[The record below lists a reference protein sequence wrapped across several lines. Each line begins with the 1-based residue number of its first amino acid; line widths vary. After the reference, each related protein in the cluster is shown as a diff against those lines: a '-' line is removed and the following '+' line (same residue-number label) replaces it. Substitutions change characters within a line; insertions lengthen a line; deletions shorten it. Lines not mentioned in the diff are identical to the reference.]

1 MNKWMKLCFLIL
13 GGGTIFKLSSMKD
26 VFYVPMQA
34 DWGLTNTQI
43 GFGFTVYAAVQT
55 IGLFSSL
62 YIADRFSKK
71 ILLPAGLIGV
81 GLCGAYL
88 TTLPPFSGYLIAF
101 GAMAFFGEVVYWPVL
116 LKAVRLLGNRDE
128 QGRMFGFL
136 EAGRG
141 VVDVL
146 IASGALFVFVQFG
159 EGKAGMQA
167 GLVYYTLIT
176 IIVGIITYFIVDA
189 DDRTIPQDDE
199 DVNKQ
204 IFKGIKNVVKS
215 PNLWLASFCIFFVYS
230 AYCGLTYF
238 IPFLKDIYALP
249 VALVGAYGII
259 NQYGLKMVGG
269 PVGGYLAD
277 KISHSPVIYLKWT
290 FLISAVA
297 MLLFIQL
304 PHDSMNVYLG
314 MTATL
319 GFGAIIFSQRAIF
332 FAPMDEIGTPREFAG
347 SAMAF
352 GCIIGY
358 MPSMFAYTLYGSLL
372 DNFSGIQGGFAPIFP
387 DTCHHLTHY
396 WPAAVDIPVASD
408 NPVHYAD
415 AIRYNARTPLQGSL
429 LPLTRLVWA

>member
-189 DDRTIPQDDE
+189 DDRTIPQNDE

-277 KISHSPVIYLKWT
+277 KISHSPAIYLKWT

-372 DNFSGIQGGFAPIFP
+372 DNFSGIQGYITMFF
-387 DTCHHLTHY
+387 L
-396 WPAAVDIPVASD
+396 
-408 NPVHYAD
+408 
-415 AIRYNARTPLQGSL
+415 
-429 LPLTRLVWA
+429 

>member
-1 MNKWMKLCFLIL
+1 MNKWIKLCFLIL

-43 GFGFTVYAAVQT
+43 GFGFTVYAIVQT
-55 IGLFSSL
+55 VGLFSSL

-71 ILLPAGLIGV
+71 ILLPVGLIGV

-88 TTLPPFSGYLIAF
+88 TTLPSFSGYLIAF

-116 LKAVRLLGNRDE
+116 LKAVRLLGTRDE

-146 IASGALFVFVQFG
+146 IASGALFVFVHFG
-159 EGKAGMQA
+159 EGKTGMQA
-167 GLVYYTLIT
+167 GLVYYTLVT
-176 IIVGIITYFIVDA
+176 ILVGIITYFIVDS
-189 DDRTIPQDDE
+189 DDRSSSRDVE

-204 IFKGIKNVVKS
+204 VFTGIKNVIKS

-249 VALVGAYGII
+249 VVLVGAYGII

-269 PVGGYLAD
+269 PVGGFLAD
-277 KISHSPVIYLKWT
+277 KIAHSPVIYLKWT
-290 FLISAVA
+290 FLISAIA

-314 MTATL
+314 MAATL

-372 DNFSGIQGGFAPIFP
+372 DNFSGIQGYNYVFS
-387 DTCHHLTHY
+387 
-396 WPAAVDIPVASD
+396 VMVAF
-408 NPVHYAD
+408 
-415 AIRYNARTPLQGSL
+415 SL
-429 LPLTRLVWA
+429 LGFVCATLLTRRMRIKK

>member
-189 DDRTIPQDDE
+189 DDRTIPQNDE

-277 KISHSPVIYLKWT
+277 KISHSPAIYLKWT

-372 DNFSGIQGGFAPIFP
+372 DNFSGIQG
-387 DTCHHLTHY
+387 
-396 WPAAVDIPVASD
+396 
-408 NPVHYAD
+408 
-415 AIRYNARTPLQGSL
+415 YNYVFSVMVTFSL
-429 LPLTRLVWA
+429 LGFICATLLTRRMKMRNE

>member
-1 MNKWMKLCFLIL
+1 MNKWGKLCFLIL

-26 VFYVPMQA
+26 VFYVPMQQ
-34 DWGLTNTQI
+34 DWGLSNTQI
-43 GFGFTVYAAVQT
+43 GFGFTIYAIIQT

-88 TTLPPFSGYLIAF
+88 STLPPFTGYLIAF

-116 LKAVRLLGNRDE
+116 LKSVRLLGNKEE

-141 VVDVL
+141 IVDVL
-146 IASGALFVFVQFG
+146 VASGALYIFVLFG

-167 GLVYYTLIT
+167 GLIYYTLAT
-176 IIVGIITYFIVDA
+176 IIVGIITYFIVDN
-189 DDRTIPQDDE
+189 DDKKETSSASEANRQVLE
-199 DVNKQ
+199 
-204 IFKGIKNVVKS
+204 GIKNVVKC
-215 PNLWLASFCIFFVYS
+215 PNLWLASMSIFFVYS

-249 VALVGAYGII
+249 IALIGAYGII
-259 NQYGLKMVGG
+259 NQYALKMIGG
-269 PVGGYLAD
+269 PLGGFLAD
-277 KISHSPVIYLKWT
+277 KVAKSPTIYLKWT
-290 FLISAVA
+290 FLLSAIA
-297 MLLFIQL
+297 MAIFIML

-332 FAPMDEIGTPREFAG
+332 FAPMDEIGTPRQYAG

-358 MPSMFAYTLYGSLL
+358 MPSMFAYALYGSLL
-372 DNFSGIQGGFAPIFP
+372 DNFEGIQG
-387 DTCHHLTHY
+387 
-396 WPAAVDIPVASD
+396 
-408 NPVHYAD
+408 
-415 AIRYNARTPLQGSL
+415 YNYVFSIMVTFSL
-429 LPLTRLVWA
+429 LGFICATILAKRIKMINNTLNIA

>member
-1 MNKWMKLCFLIL
+1 MNKWGKLCFLIL

-26 VFYVPMQA
+26 VFYVPMQQ
-34 DWGLTNTQI
+34 DWGLSNTQI
-43 GFGFTVYAAVQT
+43 GFGFTIYAIIQT

-88 TTLPPFSGYLIAF
+88 STLPPFTGYLIAF

-116 LKAVRLLGNRDE
+116 LKSVRLLGNKEE

-146 IASGALFVFVQFG
+146 VASGALYIFVLFG

-167 GLVYYTLIT
+167 GLIYYTLAT
-176 IIVGIITYFIVDA
+176 IIVGIITYFIVDN
-189 DDRTIPQDDE
+189 DDKKETSSASEANRQVLE
-199 DVNKQ
+199 
-204 IFKGIKNVVKS
+204 GIKNVVKC
-215 PNLWLASFCIFFVYS
+215 PNLWLASMSIFFVYS

-238 IPFLKDIYALP
+238 ILFLKDIYALP
-249 VALVGAYGII
+249 IALIGAYGII
-259 NQYGLKMVGG
+259 NQYALKMIGG
-269 PVGGYLAD
+269 PLGGFLAD
-277 KISHSPVIYLKWT
+277 KVAKSPTIYLKWT
-290 FLISAVA
+290 FLLSAIA
-297 MLLFIQL
+297 MAIFIML

-332 FAPMDEIGTPREFAG
+332 FAPMDEIGTPRQYAG

-358 MPSMFAYTLYGSLL
+358 MPSMFAYALYGSLL
-372 DNFSGIQGGFAPIFP
+372 DNFEGIQG
-387 DTCHHLTHY
+387 
-396 WPAAVDIPVASD
+396 
-408 NPVHYAD
+408 
-415 AIRYNARTPLQGSL
+415 YNYVFSIMVTFSL
-429 LPLTRLVWA
+429 LGFICATILAKRIKMINNTLNIA

>member
-1 MNKWMKLCFLIL
+1 MNKWGKLCFLIL

-26 VFYVPMQA
+26 VFYVPMQQ
-34 DWGLTNTQI
+34 DWGLSNTQI
-43 GFGFTVYAAVQT
+43 GFGFTIYAIIQT

-88 TTLPPFSGYLIAF
+88 STLPPFTGYLIAF

-116 LKAVRLLGNRDE
+116 LKSVRLLGNKE
-128 QGRMFGFL
+128 KQGRMFGFL

-146 IASGALFVFVQFG
+146 VASGALYIFVLFG

-167 GLVYYTLIT
+167 GLIYYTLAT
-176 IIVGIITYFIVDA
+176 IIVGIITYFIVDN
-189 DDRTIPQDDE
+189 DDKKETSSASEANRQVLE
-199 DVNKQ
+199 
-204 IFKGIKNVVKS
+204 GIKNVVKC
-215 PNLWLASFCIFFVYS
+215 PNLWLASMSIFFVYS

-249 VALVGAYGII
+249 IALIGAYGII
-259 NQYGLKMVGG
+259 NQYALKMIGG
-269 PVGGYLAD
+269 PLGGFLAD
-277 KISHSPVIYLKWT
+277 KVAKSPTIYLKWT
-290 FLISAVA
+290 FLLSAIA
-297 MLLFIQL
+297 MAIFIML

-332 FAPMDEIGTPREFAG
+332 FAPMDEIGTPRQYAG

-358 MPSMFAYTLYGSLL
+358 MPSMFAYALYGSLL
-372 DNFSGIQGGFAPIFP
+372 DNFEGIQG
-387 DTCHHLTHY
+387 
-396 WPAAVDIPVASD
+396 
-408 NPVHYAD
+408 
-415 AIRYNARTPLQGSL
+415 YNYVFSIMVTFSL
-429 LPLTRLVWA
+429 LGFICATILAKRIKMINNTLNIA

>member
-1 MNKWMKLCFLIL
+1 MNKWIKLCFLIL

-43 GFGFTVYAAVQT
+43 GFGFTIYAAVQT

-189 DDRTIPQDDE
+189 DDRATPQDDE

-277 KISHSPVIYLKWT
+277 KISHSPVIYLKWA

-372 DNFSGIQGGFAPIFP
+372 DNFSGIQGYNYVFS
-387 DTCHHLTHY
+387 
-396 WPAAVDIPVASD
+396 VMVAF
-408 NPVHYAD
+408 
-415 AIRYNARTPLQGSL
+415 SL
-429 LPLTRLVWA
+429 LGFICATLLTRRMKLRNE

>member
-1 MNKWMKLCFLIL
+1 MIMNKWGKLCFLIL

-26 VFYVPMQA
+26 VFYVPMQQ
-34 DWGLTNTQI
+34 DWGLSNTQI
-43 GFGFTVYAAVQT
+43 GFGFTIYAIIQT

-88 TTLPPFSGYLIAF
+88 STLPPFTGYLIAF

-116 LKAVRLLGNRDE
+116 LKSVRLLGNKEE

-141 VVDVL
+141 GVDVL
-146 IASGALFVFVQFG
+146 VASGALYIFVLFG

-167 GLVYYTLIT
+167 GLIYYTLAT
-176 IIVGIITYFIVDA
+176 IIVGIITYFIVDN
-189 DDRTIPQDDE
+189 DDKKETSSASEANRQVLE
-199 DVNKQ
+199 
-204 IFKGIKNVVKS
+204 GIKNVVKC
-215 PNLWLASFCIFFVYS
+215 PNLWLASMSIFFVYS

-249 VALVGAYGII
+249 IALIGAYGII
-259 NQYGLKMVGG
+259 NQYALKMIGG
-269 PVGGYLAD
+269 PLGGFLAD
-277 KISHSPVIYLKWT
+277 KVAKSPTIYLKWT
-290 FLISAVA
+290 FLLSAIA
-297 MLLFIQL
+297 MAIFIML

-332 FAPMDEIGTPREFAG
+332 FAPMDEIGTPRQYAG

-358 MPSMFAYTLYGSLL
+358 MPSMFAYALYGSLL
-372 DNFSGIQGGFAPIFP
+372 DNFEGIQG
-387 DTCHHLTHY
+387 
-396 WPAAVDIPVASD
+396 
-408 NPVHYAD
+408 
-415 AIRYNARTPLQGSL
+415 YNYVFSIMVTFSL
-429 LPLTRLVWA
+429 LGFICATILAKRIKMINNTLNIA

>member
-1 MNKWMKLCFLIL
+1 MNKWGKLCFLIL

-26 VFYVPMQA
+26 VFYVPMQQ
-34 DWGLTNTQI
+34 DWGLSNTQI
-43 GFGFTVYAAVQT
+43 GFGFTIYAIIQT

-88 TTLPPFSGYLIAF
+88 STLPPFTGYLIAF

-116 LKAVRLLGNRDE
+116 LKSVRLLGNKEE

-146 IASGALFVFVQFG
+146 VASGALYIFVLFG
-159 EGKAGMQA
+159 EGKTGMQV
-167 GLVYYTLIT
+167 GLIYYTLAT
-176 IIVGIITYFIVDA
+176 IIVGIITYFIVDN
-189 DDRTIPQDDE
+189 DDKKETSSASEANRQVLE
-199 DVNKQ
+199 
-204 IFKGIKNVVKS
+204 GIKNVVKC
-215 PNLWLASFCIFFVYS
+215 PNLWLASMSIFFVYS

-249 VALVGAYGII
+249 IALIGAYGII
-259 NQYGLKMVGG
+259 NQYALKMIGG
-269 PVGGYLAD
+269 PLGGFLAD
-277 KISHSPVIYLKWT
+277 KVAKSPTIYLKWT
-290 FLISAVA
+290 FLLSAIA
-297 MLLFIQL
+297 MAIFIML

-332 FAPMDEIGTPREFAG
+332 FAPMDEIGTPRQYAG

-358 MPSMFAYTLYGSLL
+358 MPSMFAYALYGSLL
-372 DNFSGIQGGFAPIFP
+372 DNFEGIQG
-387 DTCHHLTHY
+387 
-396 WPAAVDIPVASD
+396 
-408 NPVHYAD
+408 
-415 AIRYNARTPLQGSL
+415 YNYVFSIMVTFSL
-429 LPLTRLVWA
+429 LGFICATILAKRIKMINNTLNIA

>member
-1 MNKWMKLCFLIL
+1 MNKWIKLCFLIL

-43 GFGFTVYAAVQT
+43 GFGFTVYAIIQT

-71 ILLPAGLIGV
+71 ILLPVGLIGV

-88 TTLPPFSGYLIAF
+88 TTLPPFTGYLIAF

-116 LKAVRLLGNRDE
+116 LKAVRLLGTKEE

-141 VVDVL
+141 VVDVV

-167 GLVYYTLIT
+167 GLVYYTLVT
-176 IIVGIITYFIVDA
+176 ILVGVITYFIVDG
-189 DDRTIPQDDE
+189 DDKVSTDNAVDANRQ
-199 DVNKQ
+199 V
-204 IFKGIKNVVKS
+204 FMGIKRVIKS

-277 KISHSPVIYLKWT
+277 KIAHSPVVYLKWT

-314 MTATL
+314 MAATL

-332 FAPMDEIGTPREFAG
+332 FATMDEIGTPREFAG

-372 DNFSGIQGGFAPIFP
+372 DNFAGIRGYNYIF
-387 DTCHHLTHY
+387 Y
-396 WPAAVDIPVASD
+396 VMV
-408 NPVHYAD
+408 VF
-415 AIRYNARTPLQGSL
+415 SL
-429 LPLTRLVWA
+429 LGFVCATLLTRRMKNNR

>member
-1 MNKWMKLCFLIL
+1 MNKWGKLCFLIL

-26 VFYVPMQA
+26 VFYVPMQQ
-34 DWGLTNTQI
+34 DWGLSNTQI
-43 GFGFTVYAAVQT
+43 GFGFTIYAIIQT

-88 TTLPPFSGYLIAF
+88 STLPPFTGYLIAF

-116 LKAVRLLGNRDE
+116 LKSVRLLGNKEE

-141 VVDVL
+141 GVDVL
-146 IASGALFVFVQFG
+146 VASGALYIFVLFG

-167 GLVYYTLIT
+167 GLIYYTLAT
-176 IIVGIITYFIVDA
+176 IIVGIITYFIVDN
-189 DDRTIPQDDE
+189 DDKKETSSASEANRQVLE
-199 DVNKQ
+199 
-204 IFKGIKNVVKS
+204 GIKNVVKC
-215 PNLWLASFCIFFVYS
+215 PNLWLASMSIFFVYS

-249 VALVGAYGII
+249 IALIGAYGII
-259 NQYGLKMVGG
+259 NQYALKMIGG
-269 PVGGYLAD
+269 PLGGFLAD
-277 KISHSPVIYLKWT
+277 KVAKSPTIYLKWT
-290 FLISAVA
+290 FLLSAIA
-297 MLLFIQL
+297 MAIFIML

-332 FAPMDEIGTPREFAG
+332 FAPMDEIGTPRQYAG

-358 MPSMFAYTLYGSLL
+358 MPSMFAYALYGSLL
-372 DNFSGIQGGFAPIFP
+372 DNFEGIQG
-387 DTCHHLTHY
+387 
-396 WPAAVDIPVASD
+396 
-408 NPVHYAD
+408 
-415 AIRYNARTPLQGSL
+415 YNYVFSIMVTFSL
-429 LPLTRLVWA
+429 LGFICATILAKRIKMINNTLNIA

>member
-26 VFYVPMQA
+26 VFYVPMQV

-43 GFGFTVYAAVQT
+43 GFGFTIYAAVQT

-189 DDRTIPQDDE
+189 DDRTIPQNDE

-372 DNFSGIQGGFAPIFP
+372 DNFSGIQGYNYVFS
-387 DTCHHLTHY
+387 
-396 WPAAVDIPVASD
+396 VMVAF
-408 NPVHYAD
+408 
-415 AIRYNARTPLQGSL
+415 SL
-429 LPLTRLVWA
+429 LGFICATLLTRRMKMRNE

>member
-1 MNKWMKLCFLIL
+1 M

-26 VFYVPMQA
+26 VFYVPMQQ
-34 DWGLTNTQI
+34 DWGLSNTQI
-43 GFGFTVYAAVQT
+43 GFGFTIYAIIQT

-88 TTLPPFSGYLIAF
+88 STLPPFTGYLIAF

-116 LKAVRLLGNRDE
+116 LKSVRLLGNKEE

-146 IASGALFVFVQFG
+146 VASGALYIFVLFG
-159 EGKAGMQA
+159 EGKTGMQA
-167 GLVYYTLIT
+167 GLIYYTLAT
-176 IIVGIITYFIVDA
+176 IIVGIITYFIVDN
-189 DDRTIPQDDE
+189 DDKKETSSASEANRQVLE
-199 DVNKQ
+199 
-204 IFKGIKNVVKS
+204 GIKNVVKC
-215 PNLWLASFCIFFVYS
+215 PNLWLASMSIFFVYS

-249 VALVGAYGII
+249 IALIGAYGII
-259 NQYGLKMVGG
+259 NQYALKMIGG
-269 PVGGYLAD
+269 PLGGFLAD
-277 KISHSPVIYLKWT
+277 KVAKSPTIYLKWT
-290 FLISAVA
+290 FLLSAIA
-297 MLLFIQL
+297 MAIFIML

-332 FAPMDEIGTPREFAG
+332 FAPMDEIGTPRQYAG

-358 MPSMFAYTLYGSLL
+358 MPSMFAYALYGSLL
-372 DNFSGIQGGFAPIFP
+372 DNFEGIQG
-387 DTCHHLTHY
+387 
-396 WPAAVDIPVASD
+396 
-408 NPVHYAD
+408 
-415 AIRYNARTPLQGSL
+415 YNYVFSIMVTFSL
-429 LPLTRLVWA
+429 LGFICATILAKRIKMINNTLNIA

>member
-189 DDRTIPQDDE
+189 DDRTIPQNDE

-277 KISHSPVIYLKWT
+277 KISHSPAIYLKWT

-332 FAPMDEIGTPREFAG
+332 FAP
-347 SAMAF
+347 
-352 GCIIGY
+352 
-358 MPSMFAYTLYGSLL
+358 
-372 DNFSGIQGGFAPIFP
+372 
-387 DTCHHLTHY
+387 
-396 WPAAVDIPVASD
+396 
-408 NPVHYAD
+408 
-415 AIRYNARTPLQGSL
+415 
-429 LPLTRLVWA
+429 

>member
-1 MNKWMKLCFLIL
+1 MKLCFLIL

-176 IIVGIITYFIVDA
+176 ITVGIITYFIVDA
-189 DDRTIPQDDE
+189 DDRTIPQNDE

-277 KISHSPVIYLKWT
+277 KISHSPAIYLKWT

-372 DNFSGIQGGFAPIFP
+372 DNFSGIQGYNYVFS
-387 DTCHHLTHY
+387 
-396 WPAAVDIPVASD
+396 VMVAF
-408 NPVHYAD
+408 
-415 AIRYNARTPLQGSL
+415 SL
-429 LPLTRLVWA
+429 LGFICATLLTRRMKLRNE

>member
-43 GFGFTVYAAVQT
+43 GFTVYAAVQT

-372 DNFSGIQGGFAPIFP
+372 DNFSGIQGYNYVFS
-387 DTCHHLTHY
+387 
-396 WPAAVDIPVASD
+396 VMVAF
-408 NPVHYAD
+408 
-415 AIRYNARTPLQGSL
+415 SL
-429 LPLTRLVWA
+429 LGFICATLLTRRMKLRNE

>member
-34 DWGLTNTQI
+34 DWGLTKTQI
-43 GFGFTVYAAVQT
+43 GFGFTIYAAVQT

-189 DDRTIPQDDE
+189 DDRTIPQNDE

-372 DNFSGIQGGFAPIFP
+372 DNFSGIQGYNYVFS
-387 DTCHHLTHY
+387 
-396 WPAAVDIPVASD
+396 VMVAF
-408 NPVHYAD
+408 
-415 AIRYNARTPLQGSL
+415 SL
-429 LPLTRLVWA
+429 LGFICATLLTRRMKMRNE

>member
-189 DDRTIPQDDE
+189 DDRTIPQNDE

-372 DNFSGIQGGFAPIFP
+372 DNFSGIQGYNYVFS
-387 DTCHHLTHY
+387 
-396 WPAAVDIPVASD
+396 VMVAF
-408 NPVHYAD
+408 
-415 AIRYNARTPLQGSL
+415 SL
-429 LPLTRLVWA
+429 LGFICATLLTRRMKMRNE

>member
-277 KISHSPVIYLKWT
+277 KISHSPVICK
-290 FLISAVA
+290 
-297 MLLFIQL
+297 
-304 PHDSMNVYLG
+304 
-314 MTATL
+314 
-319 GFGAIIFSQRAIF
+319 
-332 FAPMDEIGTPREFAG
+332 
-347 SAMAF
+347 
-352 GCIIGY
+352 
-358 MPSMFAYTLYGSLL
+358 
-372 DNFSGIQGGFAPIFP
+372 
-387 DTCHHLTHY
+387 
-396 WPAAVDIPVASD
+396 
-408 NPVHYAD
+408 
-415 AIRYNARTPLQGSL
+415 
-429 LPLTRLVWA
+429 RLVRTVLIFTESSDQLSRATDRVP

>member
-1 MNKWMKLCFLIL
+1 MNKWGKLCFLIL

-26 VFYVPMQA
+26 VFYVPMQQ
-34 DWGLTNTQI
+34 DWGLSNTQI
-43 GFGFTVYAAVQT
+43 GFGFTIYAIIQT

-88 TTLPPFSGYLIAF
+88 STLPPFTGYLIAF

-116 LKAVRLLGNRDE
+116 LKSVRLLGNKEE

-141 VVDVL
+141 GVDVL
-146 IASGALFVFVQFG
+146 VASGALYIFVLFG

-167 GLVYYTLIT
+167 GLIYYTLAT
-176 IIVGIITYFIVDA
+176 IIVGIITYFIVDN
-189 DDRTIPQDDE
+189 DDKKETSSASEANRQVLE
-199 DVNKQ
+199 
-204 IFKGIKNVVKS
+204 GIKNVVKC
-215 PNLWLASFCIFFVYS
+215 PNLWLASMSIFFVYS

-238 IPFLKDIYALP
+238 IPFLQDIYALP
-249 VALVGAYGII
+249 IALIGAYGII
-259 NQYGLKMVGG
+259 NQYALKMIGG
-269 PVGGYLAD
+269 PLGGFLAD
-277 KISHSPVIYLKWT
+277 KVAKSPTIYLKWT
-290 FLISAVA
+290 FLLSAIA
-297 MLLFIQL
+297 MAIFIML

-332 FAPMDEIGTPREFAG
+332 FAPMDEIGTPRQYAG

-358 MPSMFAYTLYGSLL
+358 MPSMFAYALYGSLL
-372 DNFSGIQGGFAPIFP
+372 DNFEGIQG
-387 DTCHHLTHY
+387 
-396 WPAAVDIPVASD
+396 
-408 NPVHYAD
+408 
-415 AIRYNARTPLQGSL
+415 YNYVFSIMVTFSL
-429 LPLTRLVWA
+429 LGFICATILAKRIKMINNTLNIA

>member
-1 MNKWMKLCFLIL
+1 
-13 GGGTIFKLSSMKD
+13 MKD

-43 GFGFTVYAAVQT
+43 GFGFTIYAAVQT

-189 DDRTIPQDDE
+189 DDRTIPQNDE

-372 DNFSGIQGGFAPIFP
+372 DNFSGIQGYNYVFS
-387 DTCHHLTHY
+387 
-396 WPAAVDIPVASD
+396 VMVAF
-408 NPVHYAD
+408 
-415 AIRYNARTPLQGSL
+415 SL
-429 LPLTRLVWA
+429 LGFICATLLTRRMKMRNE

>member
-71 ILLPAGLIGV
+71 KLLPAGLIGV

-372 DNFSGIQGGFAPIFP
+372 DNFSGIQGYNYVFS
-387 DTCHHLTHY
+387 
-396 WPAAVDIPVASD
+396 VMVAF
-408 NPVHYAD
+408 
-415 AIRYNARTPLQGSL
+415 SL
-429 LPLTRLVWA
+429 LGFICATLLTRRMKLRNE

>member
-1 MNKWMKLCFLIL
+1 MNKWIKLCFLIL

-26 VFYVPMQA
+26 VFYVPMQD

-372 DNFSGIQGGFAPIFP
+372 DNFSGIQGYNYVFS
-387 DTCHHLTHY
+387 
-396 WPAAVDIPVASD
+396 VMVAF
-408 NPVHYAD
+408 
-415 AIRYNARTPLQGSL
+415 SL
-429 LPLTRLVWA
+429 LGFICATLLTRRMKLRNE

>member
-1 MNKWMKLCFLIL
+1 M

-26 VFYVPMQA
+26 VFYVPMQQ
-34 DWGLTNTQI
+34 DWGLSNTQI
-43 GFGFTVYAAVQT
+43 GFGFTIYAIIQT

-88 TTLPPFSGYLIAF
+88 STLPPFTGYLIAF

-116 LKAVRLLGNRDE
+116 LKSVRLLGNKEE

-146 IASGALFVFVQFG
+146 VASGALYIFVLFG

-167 GLVYYTLIT
+167 GLIYYTLAT
-176 IIVGIITYFIVDA
+176 IIVGIITYFIVDN
-189 DDRTIPQDDE
+189 DDKKETSSASEANRQVLE
-199 DVNKQ
+199 
-204 IFKGIKNVVKS
+204 GIKNVVKC
-215 PNLWLASFCIFFVYS
+215 PNLWLASMSIFFVYS

-249 VALVGAYGII
+249 IALIGAYGII
-259 NQYGLKMVGG
+259 NQYALKMIGG
-269 PVGGYLAD
+269 PLGGFLAD
-277 KISHSPVIYLKWT
+277 KVAKSPTIYLKWT
-290 FLISAVA
+290 FLLSAIA
-297 MLLFIQL
+297 MAIFIML

-332 FAPMDEIGTPREFAG
+332 FAPMDEIGTPRQYAG

-358 MPSMFAYTLYGSLL
+358 MPSMFAYALYGSLL
-372 DNFSGIQGGFAPIFP
+372 DNFEGIQG
-387 DTCHHLTHY
+387 
-396 WPAAVDIPVASD
+396 
-408 NPVHYAD
+408 
-415 AIRYNARTPLQGSL
+415 YNYVFSIMVTFSL
-429 LPLTRLVWA
+429 LGFICATILAKRIKMINNTLNIA

>member
-1 MNKWMKLCFLIL
+1 MNKWIKLCFLIL

-26 VFYVPMQA
+26 VFYVPMQD

-319 GFGAIIFSQRAIF
+319 GFGAIIFSQRAVF

-372 DNFSGIQGGFAPIFP
+372 DNFSGIQGYNYVFS
-387 DTCHHLTHY
+387 
-396 WPAAVDIPVASD
+396 VMVAF
-408 NPVHYAD
+408 
-415 AIRYNARTPLQGSL
+415 SL
-429 LPLTRLVWA
+429 LGFICATLLTRRMKLRNE